1 MDALLSTLSE
11 PELALIRETE
21 PDRMGEFDEDGLVA
35 LHARIRRARNKYVK
49 IYRRRAAARVPE
61 KGGRGIARP
70 KNARARGKAEIFE
83 DALSR
88 VSERLAVV
96 ARASAD
102 ALREE
107 RLAAARSGRGTGP
120 DSLADAGSSADG
132 QAKVTGGTPRGSARK
147 KRNASSM
154 AHRLRRQ
161 AERDAR

>member
-1 MDALLSTLSE
+1 MDGLLSTLSE

-21 PDRMGEFDEDGLVA
+21 PDRMGELDEDGLVE

-61 KGGRGIARP
+61 KGGRGFARP
-70 KNARARGKAEIFE
+70 KNARARGKAEVFE

-96 ARASAD
+96 ARAGAE

-107 RLAAARSGRGTGP
+107 RLSAASSGRSMGP
-120 DSLADAGSSADG
+120 GPLAADG
-132 QAKVTGGTPRGSARK
+132 SPGGSQAQVGTPRGSARK
-147 KRNASSM
+147 KRSAAS
-154 AHRLRRQ
+154 AAQ
-161 AERDAR
+161 GERSPAARDSR